1 MSEIRRTLT
10 PDSGIINIAG
20 PSGGGGI
27 VLQKA
32 AVPQEC
38 PPCEG
43 GSCVPDSFVSQ
54 WVGDAGSGM
63 AYLGTSIDNGATDDV
78 YPPVFGVVADTSTPV
93 ENATELCCN
102 DVTWDIVITGEGLY
116 YDIVNGMVSIRESS
130 YGGQITATPTVCG
143 VTLDSLVYNLG
154 GI

>member
-1 MSEIRRTLT
+1 MSRILRTLN
-10 PDSGIINIAG
+10 PDGGIIHVAG

-27 VLQKA
+27 VLQKSA
-32 AVPQEC
+32 IPQEC

-43 GSCVPDSFVSQ
+43 GNCVPDNFVSQ

-63 AYLGTSIDNGATDDV
+63 AYLGTSIDTSVTDV
-78 YPPVFGVVADTSTPV
+78 YPPVFGVVADTSTPI

-102 DVTWDIVITGEGLY
+102 DVTWDIVITGSGLY
-116 YDIVNGMVSIRESS
+116 YDIVNGIVSIRESS
-130 YGGQITATPTVCG
+130 YGGKITATPTVCG
-143 VTLDSLVYNLG
+143 VTLNALVYNLG

>member
-10 PDSGIINIAG
+10 PDSGIIKVAG
-20 PSGGGGI
+20 PAGGGGI

-63 AYLGTSIDNGATDDV
+63 AYLGTSIDTAPPDAI
-78 YPPVFGVVADTSTPV
+78 YPPIFGVVADTSTSV
-93 ENATELCCN
+93 ESATELCCS
-102 DVTWDIVITGEGLY
+102 DVTWNVTVTGEGMY
-116 YDIVNGMVSIRESS
+116 YEIVNGILLIRENSW
-130 YGGQITATPTVCG
+130 GGQITATPTVCG
-143 VTLDSLVYNLG
+143 VTLDALVYNLG